1 MFQIEEHWL
10 CFSFHSCCLT
20 CWVFPAFSVRIS
32 DSQLLQLFLWFFK
45 YFLCPYS
52 EHFWEVV
59 MNGSNEQF
67 STLIFC
73 FQQTSRSNVSIYFF
87 CLKMLHLNHIS
98 WSKKGCKAVVS
109 NMDARPSG
117 FCEVVIIPSLVV
129 GKFPKKE
136 VKIYSAC
143 QLPQPWDCE
152 LCLR

>member
-67 STLIFC
+67 STLIFF

-109 NMDARPSG
+109 NHGCTTLGVLWGCNNTQLSSWK
-117 FCEVVIIPSLVV
+117 V
-129 GKFPKKE
+129 PKKR
-136 VKIYSAC
+136 S
-143 QLPQPWDCE
+143 
-152 LCLR
+152 